1 MENLSEDLELS
12 KQNIL
17 GWINDAIQCTSL
29 EKMANYIEDI
39 KGSIADLKCKIE
51 EANKKEEK
59 RQEYLKELDKL
70 YLDVV
75 NLKF

>member
-1 MENLSEDLELS
+1 MEKVNECLELS
-12 KQNIL
+12 RQNIL
-17 GWINDAIQCTSL
+17 GWINDAIQCTSI

-39 KGSIADLKCKIE
+39 KGSIADLKSKIE
-51 EANKKEEK
+51 EANKQEEK